1 MRIRTVAPY
10 GFKKRGANSLPQK
23 SKRLRR
29 ALATL
34 VVVSFAF
41 LWSAWQTHA
50 YPAHRPLPSEVG
62 VVLGAS
68 TWKNE
73 PSPVYRERI
82 RHAVQLYHDGVVR
95 RLFFT
100 GCPTFPG
107 EQSCG
112 EVGARAAI
120 KAGVPENAVEYEGR
134 SRVTRENLLEV
145 RDMLET
151 CGSCGAVIITDPL
164 HMRRAM
170 AMAEALGIQASPSGT
185 PTSAL
190 EHPGIR
196 TRFLLREAYF
206 WWQFQLVE
214 RFLPHSN
221 PD

>member
-1 MRIRTVAPY
+1 MTRRT
-10 GFKKRGANSLPQK
+10 F
-23 SKRLRR
+23 KRLRR
-29 ALATL
+29 VLLVL
-34 VVVSFAF
+34 VVLISAF
-41 LWSAWQTHA
+41 LWSAWQTHF
-50 YPAHRPLPSEVG
+50 YPANRPVPSEVG
-62 VVLGAS
+62 MVLGAS

-82 RHAVQLYHDGVVR
+82 RHAVQLYQAGVVR
-95 RLFFT
+95 RLLFT

-120 KAGVPENAVEYEGR
+120 AAGVPESAVEYEGR
-134 SRVTRENLLEV
+134 SRVTRENLLEA
-145 RDMLET
+145 RDLLET
-151 CGSCGAVIITDPL
+151 CGARTAVIITDPL

-170 AMAEALGIQASPSGT
+170 AMATALGIQASPGGT

-190 EHPGIR
+190 ERPGIR

-214 RFLPHSN
+214 RFLPRSN
-221 PD
+221 PG